1 MVCFTQRVWVDSQQ
15 AEFRERQSLRAGV
28 SSRGFS
34 GEVELE
40 PVLKDGE
47 E

>member
-1 MVCFTQRVWVDSQQ
+1 MVCFTQRGWADSRL
-15 AEFRERQSLRAGV
+15 AEFRERRSLRAGV
-28 SSRGFS
+28 SRGGFS